1 MGYPRNA
8 KKDKKR
14 NTAKGVEMP
23 CPSLSDTSPEM
34 EKRYHAMLME
44 RSGQE
49 RLEMGCSMYD
59 AARAIVRSSI
69 LNENPGL
76 TEGELKERIF
86 LRFYGLDF
94 SETQKRKII
103 AGLKE

>member
-1 MGYPRNA
+1 MN
-8 KKDKKR
+8 
-14 NTAKGVEMP
+14 
-23 CPSLSDTSPEM
+23 DTSPEM

-44 RSGQE
+44 RSGEE
-49 RLEMGCSMYD
+49 RLAMGCSMYD
-59 AARAIVRSSI
+59 AARAVVRSSM

-76 TEGELKERIF
+76 TESELKEKIF

-103 AGLKE
+103 ASLKG